1 MKTFAPLLLLVLLGG
16 LAFYYTQAD
25 TKTNA
30 LSNPEEDWVMHV
42 DDIESIHRV
51 FIADRNG
58 GTADIVK
65 DGKKWI
71 YNNKYTA
78 NPNVVSNLLQA
89 IKSIR
94 LKNRPPEASIPRMY
108 EALST
113 KSTKVEV
120 YGKNNN
126 LLKAFYIGGV
136 TPDERGTF
144 MILEGSENPYVMHI
158 PMNEVSLK
166 HRFFT
171 GDKKWRDKTVIE
183 LQPSDIASLSVEY
196 PKRKNKSFKLKRDK
210 RKWSIEPFFPT
221 TKKLEKPVN
230 QDLAEAYLKGF
241 KKIGAEAIHFPNE
254 QSQKTLNAQEFC
266 ILKMILTDGTTQQIN
281 FFPILKFASED
292 AETPL
297 PVERYYAVNEKGDIF
312 LTQQVVFKEIFWA
325 YEFFF

>member
-1 MKTFAPLLLLVLLGG
+1 MKTFAPLILLVLLGG
-16 LAFYYTQAD
+16 FAFYYTQAD
-25 TKTNA
+25 TNTQY
-30 LSNPEEDWVMHV
+30 SPEDDWVMHV
-42 DDIESIHRV
+42 EDIESIERV

-58 GTADIVK
+58 GTADVIK

-78 NPNVVSNLLQA
+78 NPNVVSNLLHT
-89 IKSIR
+89 INSIR
-94 LKNRPPEASIPRMY
+94 MKNRPTKASIPKMIKS
-108 EALST
+108 LST

-120 YGKNNN
+120 YGKNDK

-171 GDKKWRDKTVIE
+171 GDKKWRDKTVLE
-183 LQPSDIASLSVEY
+183 LQPSDIASISVEY

-210 RKWSIEPFFPT
+210 RKWTAEPFFQT
-221 TKKLEKPVN
+221 TKKIDKPVN
-230 QDLAEAYLKGF
+230 QDLVESYLKGF
-241 KKIGAEAIHFPNE
+241 KKIGAEAIHTPNE
-254 QSQKTLNAQEFC
+254 QSQKTLNAREFC
-266 ILKMILTDGTTQQIN
+266 IVKMILTDGSHQQIN

-292 AETPL
+292 ADTPL

-312 LTQQVVFKEIFWA
+312 LTQHIVFKEIFWA
-325 YEFFF
+325 YDFFF